1 MPKKIVTEESIDQ
14 LRAILKNWQGP
25 LTWEL
30 YCDSVTRK
38 LGLKTVVTKQ
48 TLMRYETIKQAFADR
63 KTFLRDAKSSSASSD
78 QTISALQFQVKNLAE
93 QVRRLSAE
101 NDAYKE
107 KFVRWLKNIYT
118 HATGF
123 DVSKLETPLI
133 KKNKSRGKG

>member
-1 MPKKIVTEESIDQ
+1 MPKKIVTAESIDQ
-14 LRAILKNWQGP
+14 LKAILNNWQGP

-63 KTFLRDAKSSSASSD
+63 KTFLRDTKSSSASND